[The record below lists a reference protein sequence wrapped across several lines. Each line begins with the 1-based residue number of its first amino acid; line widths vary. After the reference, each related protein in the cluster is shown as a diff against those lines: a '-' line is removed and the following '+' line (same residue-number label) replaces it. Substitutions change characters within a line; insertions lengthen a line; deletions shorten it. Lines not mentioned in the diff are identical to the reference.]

1 MLTGAAR
8 EQISGYFSNAFHLCN
23 RKKNEKGKNNVG
35 GKKLV
40 QKALHFRNW
49 KYYIKK
55 KKRSCGIVSPD
66 KYNVHRAERQMSSTT
81 FLFKLKI

>member
-8 EQISGYFSNAFHLCN
+8 EQISGYFFNAFHLCN

-55 KKRSCGIVSPD
+55 KK
-66 KYNVHRAERQMSSTT
+66 
-81 FLFKLKI
+81 KILWNCIT

>member
-8 EQISGYFSNAFHLCN
+8 EQISGYFFNAFHLCN

-35 GKKLV
+35 GKKYRKPCILETGSTTS
-40 QKALHFRNW
+40 
-49 KYYIKK
+49 KK